1 MVGDRTWL
9 TDAAD
14 GSLDAVLALRPEL
27 ADRYDAL
34 GREVWAAG
42 LDSAL
47 LELCRIRVAQVLGDA
62 AGAALRTPAA
72 LAAGLD
78 EQRVARLDEWWSHS
92 AFGPAER
99 TALATAEQ
107 FVVDVHGVSDE
118 SFATVVDAL
127 GPAGA
132 VAFSMAL
139 ALFDGQSRLRL
150 AFAAPSSSGGAT

>member
-1 MVGDRTWL
+1 MGERTWW
-9 TDAAD
+9 TDATD
-14 GSLDAVLALRPEL
+14 GSLGAVLALRPEL
-27 ADRYDAL
+27 AHRYDAL
-34 GREVWAAG
+34 GHQVWAAG
-42 LDSAL
+42 LDPTL
-47 LELCRIRVAQVLGDA
+47 LELCRIRVATVLGDA

-78 EQRVARLDEWWSHS
+78 EQRVAQLDEWWSHP

-99 TALATAEQ
+99 AALATAEQ

-118 SFATVVDAL
+118 SFAAVVDAL

-150 AFAAPSSSGGAT
+150 AFTVPSSSGGTP